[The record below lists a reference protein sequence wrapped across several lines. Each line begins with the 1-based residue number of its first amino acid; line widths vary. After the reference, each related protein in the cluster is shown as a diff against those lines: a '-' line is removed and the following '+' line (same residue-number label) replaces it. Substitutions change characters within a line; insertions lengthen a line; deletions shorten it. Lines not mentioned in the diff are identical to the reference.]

1 MRCLCSPIT
10 PPHVLP
16 RFLEEWA
23 PDTGRAWNTSSA
35 IPFGVSTGFPDLLRC
50 SMTPARGKS
59 GLKKDYLPQWRQEA
73 VLLWTSC
80 MAAMAHKNGWGNSE
94 VLLPI
99 SLGNIGS
106 QILNLG
112 WGAKSFSQ
120 KSAVLGPQFLKTQV
134 SVWTGLQDVST
145 EVTGISKM

>member
-1 MRCLCSPIT
+1 MQSNHNWPGVEHQLCYSIRCKHWVPGFTSVFNDTCTWEVWAEEGLPAAVAPGSSPVDQL
-10 PPHVLP
+10 H
-16 RFLEEWA
+16 
-23 PDTGRAWNTSSA
+23 D
-35 IPFGVSTGFPDLLRC
+35 
-50 SMTPARGKS
+50 
-59 GLKKDYLPQWRQEA
+59 
-73 VLLWTSC
+73 
-80 MAAMAHKNGWGNSE
+80 AMAHKNGWGNSE

-106 QILNLG
+106 QILKLG

-134 SVWTGLQDVST
+134 SVWTGLQDVSI